1 MTTYNYF
8 KVGDIVTCKELKPT
22 FSTGTVLHNQNGR
35 VQIKDNVTGLIF
47 YRDEKQIKFVDEK
60 LNNKVI
66 MTPSIIREIRT
77 KIDNLELDTK
87 MSLEDWISIY
97 RVLGKTCYGGVD
109 EFIKKHGFE
118 DREYTLTEMLQY
130 TKNQYGSQLVI
141 YKLKQ
146 KFGAEVIDN
155 ILKGD

>member
-1 MTTYNYF
+1 MITYNYF
-8 KVGDIVTCKELKPT
+8 KAGDIVTCKELKPT
-22 FSTGTVLHNQNGR
+22 FSTGTVLLNQNGR

-66 MTPSIIREIRT
+66 MTPSIMREIRT

-109 EFIKKHGFE
+109 EFIESMVLKIENIH
-118 DREYTLTEMLQY
+118 LQKCY
-130 TKNQYGSQLVI
+130 NILKNQYGS
-141 YKLKQ
+141 
-146 KFGAEVIDN
+146 
-155 ILKGD
+155 